1 MKRNV
6 LAALAVLVCLSTAA
20 CRTEDPAV
28 APSPSA
34 SPTASETASP
44 QVSPSGDPLTL
55 AEGSAGPGLAYQLK
69 LVPGDPVCVQL
80 RRLEEE
86 GDFMVCD
93 ESSEQDF
100 NGDDDLRYAFGG
112 LNPEQVPK
120 FVIGITNEDVARV
133 VINLGDGPSPEVD
146 TLASPAAPDRR
157 FFAVMLDPEPAQHV
171 LAVRGLDAA
180 GKTVAGF
187 SLGEPGEGS
196 PSPLPTG

>member
-1 MKRNV
+1 MKRMKW
-6 LAALAVLVCLSTAA
+6 LALLALLCLSAGA

-34 SPTASETASP
+34 SGTAGETASP
-44 QVSPSGDPLTL
+44 AATPTADPLTL
-55 AEGSAGPGLAYQLK
+55 AEGSAGPGLEYELR

-80 RRLEEE
+80 RRLEEA

-93 ESSEQDF
+93 ERSGQDF
-100 NGDDDLRYAFGG
+100 NGDDDLRYGFGG

-120 FVIGITNEDVARV
+120 FVIGITDDEVAKV
-133 VINLGDGPSPEVD
+133 VVNLAEGPSPEVA
-146 TLASPAAPDRR
+146 TLTSTEAPDRR
-157 FFAVMLDPEPAQHV
+157 FFVVMLNPDPPQHV
-171 LAVRGLDAA
+171 QAVRGLDAG

-187 SLGEPGEGS
+187 SLGEGG